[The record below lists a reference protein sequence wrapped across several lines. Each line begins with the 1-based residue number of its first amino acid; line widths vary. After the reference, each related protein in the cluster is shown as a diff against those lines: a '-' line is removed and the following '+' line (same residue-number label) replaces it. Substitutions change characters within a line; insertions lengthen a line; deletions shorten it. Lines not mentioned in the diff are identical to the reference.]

1 MEVWILLR
9 LSDIDYAH
17 KPTETQ
23 HSNLSFI
30 STYIVVLRYIA
41 NVSSMSG
48 LNRIN
53 RTWMGLNESMAQ
65 IVPLLVAPFLQRLS

>member
-30 STYIVVLRYIA
+30 STYIVVLKYIA
-41 NVSSMSG
+41 MSMSG

-53 RTWMGLNESMAQ
+53 GTWMGLNESMAQ